1 MVIMHTIRPQGFFA
15 KNAVK
20 DAAKAL
26 NRPFAS
32 EI

>member
-20 DAAKAL
+20 DAAKASS
-26 NRPFAS
+26 RPFVS
-32 EI
+32 KI